1 MELKNYQKT
10 VMKDLTSFITAVDR
24 ENSITKGWNRY
35 WDEKGIPVGYEGIPF
50 YQNKIAGAPHVCMK
64 VPTGGGKTFMA
75 CSAVRRIFDF
85 LPAEKPKVVVW
96 LVPSDSILTQTI
108 RTLSDVT
115 HPYRRRLDMD
125 FSGRVGI
132 YTKEMLLNG
141 QNFSPDTIR
150 EMLTVCVLSY
160 ASLRINSRKKDVR
173 KVYQENG
180 NLFRFPEL
188 FGDGSTGLA
197 DTPDTALIQVLRY
210 LSPVTIVDESHNAG
224 SSLSVEML
232 TNLNPSFVLEL
243 TATPRGTSNIISYV
257 DAREL
262 KKENM
267 VKLPVVVFNRNS
279 RQSVIQDAI
288 QLRDNLERQALA
300 EQAAGGKY
308 IRPIVLF
315 QAQPKISED
324 SDTFDK
330 IKNLLIEMG
339 IPQEQIAIKT
349 SKADDIGNR
358 DLMHPDCAIRYIITV
373 NALKEGWD
381 CPFAYI
387 LASLANK
394 TSKVD
399 VEQILGRIL
408 RQPYAC
414 QHSASLLNMSYVLT
428 CSNDFHATL
437 DSIVSG
443 LNKSGFSRKDYRIGE
458 ELPSQKEPDPP
469 APEQLSFPSA
479 EIQPDE
485 DKDSFSDINPQEIS
499 HAVSQE
505 SVEGT
510 GDHLKVEKNIAAM
523 IESATA
529 QSEQYDR
536 EMNHS
541 PDNKIGGELSKM
553 LTQNTVQKQ
562 FQEEIKELRV
572 PQFYIEGSPDLFGS
586 AYELLEPENLSEGFS
601 LSGQDAQISFE
612 LAAGEIYHVDIQEEG
627 EAVPKYKRFSKSE
640 SEYIRKYL
648 ESLPPENRIRQCA
661 GIIAGQINKNNRYA
675 SSEVEEYVRRIVA
688 NMTDDELAAMET
700 AIPIYA
706 QKIQKKITSL
716 EQAYR
721 RNLFKKWL
729 DSGKIV
735 CRGSYALEPVITSAC
750 TIDSIPYS
758 LYEAEKDDM
767 NNFER
772 KVIDIVVSTDNIRWW
787 HRIINH
793 KGFRLNGY
801 FNHYPDFM
809 VMTKSGK
816 LLLIEAKGDYLDGD
830 DSKAKLELGRKWQEQ
845 AGRMYRY
852 FMVFEDKSL
861 GMDGAYT
868 LDQFVNIMKEI

>member
-1 MELKNYQKT
+1 MNLAKCLLK
-10 VMKDLTSFITAVDR
+10 
-24 ENSITKGWNRY
+24 
-35 WDEKGIPVGYEGIPF
+35 
-50 YQNKIAGAPHVCMK
+50 
-64 VPTGGGKTFMA
+64 
-75 CSAVRRIFDF
+75 
-85 LPAEKPKVVVW
+85 
-96 LVPSDSILTQTI
+96 
-108 RTLSDVT
+108 TL
-115 HPYRRRLDMD
+115 
-125 FSGRVGI
+125 F
-132 YTKEMLLNG
+132 K
-141 QNFSPDTIR
+141 
-150 EMLTVCVLSY
+150 
-160 ASLRINSRKKDVR
+160 
-173 KVYQENG
+173 
-180 NLFRFPEL
+180 
-188 FGDGSTGLA
+188 
-197 DTPDTALIQVLRY
+197 
-210 LSPVTIVDESHNAG
+210 
-224 SSLSVEML
+224 
-232 TNLNPSFVLEL
+232 
-243 TATPRGTSNIISYV
+243 
-257 DAREL
+257 
-262 KKENM
+262 
-267 VKLPVVVFNRNS
+267 
-279 RQSVIQDAI
+279 
-288 QLRDNLERQALA
+288 
-300 EQAAGGKY
+300 
-308 IRPIVLF
+308 
-315 QAQPKISED
+315 
-324 SDTFDK
+324 
-330 IKNLLIEMG
+330 
-339 IPQEQIAIKT
+339 
-349 SKADDIGNR
+349 
-358 DLMHPDCAIRYIITV
+358 
-373 NALKEGWD
+373 
-381 CPFAYI
+381 
-387 LASLANK
+387 
-394 TSKVD
+394 
-399 VEQILGRIL
+399 
-408 RQPYAC
+408 
-414 QHSASLLNMSYVLT
+414 
-428 CSNDFHATL
+428 
-437 DSIVSG
+437 
-443 LNKSGFSRKDYRIGE
+443 
-458 ELPSQKEPDPP
+458 
-469 APEQLSFPSA
+469 
-479 EIQPDE
+479 
-485 DKDSFSDINPQEIS
+485 
-499 HAVSQE
+499 
-505 SVEGT
+505 
-510 GDHLKVEKNIAAM
+510 
-523 IESATA
+523 
-529 QSEQYDR
+529 
-536 EMNHS
+536 
-541 PDNKIGGELSKM
+541 
-553 LTQNTVQKQ
+553 KQ

-852 FMVFEDKSL
+852 FMVFEDKNL